1 MYRTYVRYWDVAL
14 PSSLL
19 AEPEPFDDLPP
30 EECPAPLAI
39 TLSPVRTVPTLAE
52 AARRV
57 RPTTLAVER
66 TLPVVPALAGLFLD
80 GLRRGSSIGVSGP
93 GARSLAMALMA
104 GATSAGSWAAVVGD
118 PDLGLVAAGEAGVA
132 LERLAIVT
140 TPEPSAWGDVVGALV
155 GSLDLVVVAPQHRV
169 GAATVRRLMARI
181 RERGSVLIRVG
192 DGPWPDSF
200 DLALTVVDGS
210 WEGHGSGHG
219 RLRLRRAEVVAT
231 GRRAAAR
238 ERSVAMMLPSPDG
251 SPVPSEQPGSG

>member
-1 MYRTYVRYWDVAL
+1 MAL

-30 EECPAPLAI
+30 EDHSAPPAV
-39 TLSPVRTVPTLAE
+39 TLRPVPTLVE
-52 AARRV
+52 AARHAS
-57 RPTTLAVER
+57 PTTLAVER
-66 TLPVVPALAGLFLD
+66 MLPVLPALAGLVPD
-80 GLRRGSSIGVSGP
+80 GLRRGSSLGVSGP

-104 GATSAGSWAAVVGD
+104 GTTSTGSGAAVVGD

-169 GAATVRRLMARI
+169 GAATVRRLMARV

-192 DGPWPDSF
+192 DGPWPDRF
-200 DLALTVVDGS
+200 DLTLTVVDGS

-219 RLRLRRAEVVAT
+219 RLLLRRAEVLAS
-231 GRRAAAR
+231 GRRAASR
-238 ERSVAMMLPSPDG
+238 ERRVAMMLPSPDG
-251 SPVPSEQPGSG
+251 SPASSEQTGDG

>member
-1 MYRTYVRYWDVAL
+1 MTL

-30 EECPAPLAI
+30 KEHPVPLAT

-52 AARRV
+52 AALRV

-66 TLPVVPALAGLFLD
+66 ILPVLPALVGLVPD
-80 GLRRGSSIGVSGP
+80 GLRRGRSLGVSGP

-104 GATSAGSWAAVVGD
+104 GTTSAGSWAAVVGD

-169 GAATVRRLMARI
+169 GAATVRRLMARV

-192 DGPWPDSF
+192 DGPWPDRF
-200 DLALTVVDGS
+200 DLTLTVVDGS

-219 RLRLRRAEVVAT
+219 RLLLRRAEVLAS
-231 GRRAAAR
+231 GRRAASR
-238 ERSVAMMLPSPDG
+238 ERRVAMMLPSPDG
-251 SPVPSEQPGSG
+251 SPASSEQTGDG

>member
-1 MYRTYVRYWDVAL
+1 MAL
-14 PSSLL
+14 PASLL

-30 EECPAPLAI
+30 EEHPVSPGAAP
-39 TLSPVRTVPTLAE
+39 SPVSVVPTPAE

-66 TLPVVPALAGLFLD
+66 VLPVLPALAGLVPD
-80 GLRRGSSIGVSGP
+80 GLRRGSSLGVSGP

-118 PDLGLVAAGEAGVA
+118 PDMGLVAAGEAGVA

-140 TPEPSAWGDVVGALV
+140 APEPSAWGDVVGALA

-169 GAATVRRLMARI
+169 GAATVRRLAARV

-192 DGPWPDSF
+192 DGPWPDRF
-200 DLALTVVDGS
+200 DLTLTVGGIS

-219 RLRLRRAEVVAT
+219 RLLLRRAEVLAS
-231 GRRAAAR
+231 GRRAASR
-238 ERSVAMMLPSPDG
+238 ERRVAMILPSPDG
-251 SPVPSEQPGSG
+251 SPASPEQTGDG

>member
-1 MYRTYVRYWDVAL
+1 MTL

-30 EECPAPLAI
+30 KEHPVPLAT

-52 AARRV
+52 AALRV

-66 TLPVVPALAGLFLD
+66 ILPVLPALVGLVPD
-80 GLRRGSSIGVSGP
+80 GLRRGSSLGVSGP

-104 GATSAGSWAAVVGD
+104 GTTSAGSWAAVVGD

-169 GAATVRRLMARI
+169 GAATVRRLMARV

-192 DGPWPDSF
+192 DGPWPDRF
-200 DLALTVVDGS
+200 DLTLTVVDGS

-219 RLRLRRAEVVAT
+219 RLLLRRAEVLAS
-231 GRRAAAR
+231 GRRAASR
-238 ERSVAMMLPSPDG
+238 ERRVAMMLPSPDG
-251 SPVPSEQPGSG
+251 SPASS

>member
-1 MYRTYVRYWDVAL
+1 VTL

-30 EECPAPLAI
+30 KEHPVPLAT

-52 AARRV
+52 AALRV

-66 TLPVVPALAGLFLD
+66 ILPVLPALVGLVPD
-80 GLRRGSSIGVSGP
+80 GLRRGSSLGVSGP

-104 GATSAGSWAAVVGD
+104 GTTSAGSWAAVVGD

-169 GAATVRRLMARI
+169 GAATVRRLMARV

-192 DGPWPDSF
+192 DGPWPDRF
-200 DLALTVVDGS
+200 DLTLTVVDGS

-219 RLRLRRAEVVAT
+219 RLLLRRAEVLAS
-231 GRRAAAR
+231 GRRAASR
-238 ERSVAMMLPSPDG
+238 ERRVAMMLPSPDG
-251 SPVPSEQPGSG
+251 SPASSEQTGDG